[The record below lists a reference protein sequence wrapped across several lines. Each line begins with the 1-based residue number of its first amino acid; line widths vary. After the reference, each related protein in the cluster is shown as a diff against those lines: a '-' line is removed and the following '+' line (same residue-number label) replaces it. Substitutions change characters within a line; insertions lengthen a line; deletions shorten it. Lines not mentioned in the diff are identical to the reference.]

1 MRILK
6 LSIFLILLAF
16 VSCNNSTEVDINTLE
31 IEEDENERSGD
42 DLSIYTIPTPVLI
55 SNIMQLYKIDYNPEI
70 LESNISVERE
80 QFSSLAM
87 ALNLGINLVDLSYSS
102 TFEQTQY
109 SIKYLNYI
117 DKLLSEMNI
126 RNYETMFAFDRFRQN
141 ISDNDSLS
149 AMLIEF
155 QEKLNGYYSTEKSDD
170 ISLFI
175 IGGIYIEG
183 LYISL
188 NYHDKVIGNDF
199 NKNFAS
205 AAGYKNLILQQKAYL
220 ENIDELLSEYKK
232 EDNNRLLGYYDE
244 LKAQFEKLD
253 IQYTT
258 NEKTNKIENITY
270 NRAEMQNLKN
280 ITDTIRTYIMR
291 M

>member
-55 SNIMQLYKIDYNPEI
+55 SNIMQLYEIDYDPEI
-70 LESNISVERE
+70 LESNISIERE

-87 ALNLGINLVDLSYSS
+87 AFNLGINLVDLSYSS

-199 NKNFAS
+199 NKNFAQ

>member
-31 IEEDENERSGD
+31 IDEDENERSGD